1 MDLNILI
8 VLFIDH
14 NSSLD
19 YNGIHLKKGL
29 KGILLV
35 TKIVLQ
41 IKKYYRKIFNPE
53 TFRNEVLFE
62 IRYDC

>member
-8 VLFIDH
+8 VLLIDH

-35 TKIVLQ
+35 TKIVFQ

-53 TFRNEVLFE
+53 TSRNEVLFE